1 MREEGEEGEG
11 DGGME
16 EMGEI
21 EENMQVISMNTS
33 NGTKKEDD
41 FDINVNV

>member
-1 MREEGEEGEG
+1 MREEGEDEEG
-11 DGGME
+11 DGGKE

-33 NGTKKEDD
+33 TGTKKEDG